1 MEAVTTENAAPSH
14 TFQTLSALIA
24 AAAPA
29 QGGHSAQHTMFLC
42 HSPIFTSYSL
52 HQAGSASP
60 VSHLNL

>member
-1 MEAVTTENAAPSH
+1 M
-14 TFQTLSALIA
+14 A
-24 AAAPA
+24 AASPA

-60 VSHLNL
+60 VSRLNLLEKTPRKDREINVSAIVFQVE